1 MNYFTW
7 FTEYANIQLNA
18 LQQLLQ
24 ENVIRFSLYNN
35 KKTTTNKQK
44 KQQILHSDRFYEI
57 CQITVL
63 LTINSFNDV
72 LVIKYGIICL
82 PQLPISGFL
91 NIFNRTQSSVYH
103 KIDSDCNVNQ
113 MIEQSRVF
121 ICTSNFIQIIF
132 KVVFY
137 YSHNNINKSRK

>member
-1 MNYFTW
+1 M
-7 FTEYANIQLNA
+7 
-18 LQQLLQ
+18 
-24 ENVIRFSLYNN
+24 IRFSLYNN

-113 MIEQSRVF
+113 MIE
-121 ICTSNFIQIIF
+121 
-132 KVVFY
+132 
-137 YSHNNINKSRK
+137 